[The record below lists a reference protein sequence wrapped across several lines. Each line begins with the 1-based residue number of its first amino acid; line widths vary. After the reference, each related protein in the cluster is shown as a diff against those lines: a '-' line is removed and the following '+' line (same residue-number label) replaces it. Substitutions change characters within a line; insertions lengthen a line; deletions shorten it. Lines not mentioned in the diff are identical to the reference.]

1 MLEPL
6 SDPEDDKEEQQK
18 ASTTD
23 LTQKSEIKL
32 PDVVDGSFPEAAV
45 NGLLKHF
52 KMELTHVSSE
62 ISQLTGKQ
70 EELLEKVETH
80 NKELEG
86 SPEMAELAK
95 VMNEMKMGL
104 DRLTKLRQ
112 DMNTVHE
119 RSEKL
124 KQRAEKL
131 ETVRQTAERREDE
144 LVAKM
149 EPPQSASSSSDK
161 EK

>member
-6 SDPEDDKEEQQK
+6 SDPEEDQNEI
-18 ASTTD
+18 
-23 LTQKSEIKL
+23 QKSTPDFAQGSEMKL
-32 PDVVDGSFPEAAV
+32 PDVVEGLFPEAAV

-62 ISQLTGKQ
+62 IRQLTGKQ
-70 EELLEKVETH
+70 DELLEKVETH
-80 NKELEG
+80 NQELEA
-86 SPEMAELAK
+86 SLEMGELAK

-104 DRLTKLRQ
+104 ERLTKLRQ
-112 DMNTVHE
+112 DMNTVHD

-131 ETVRQTAERREDE
+131 VTVRQTAERKEEE

-149 EPPQSASSSSDK
+149 EPPPPCSE